1 MPIALS
7 CPCGKNLRVQD
18 NLAGRR
24 VKCPVCGEILEV
36 APATAQE
43 EEIVFNEIS
52 SSPRPVQPETPPP
65 VAAEPETPPPEPKL
79 KSVSVGGKTG
89 TALMGNLLVPSFF
102 GRTLLTLAN
111 GRVIEDSSKLVGR
124 RHAELLISTIDSGE
138 IVAAGNPVFLVL
150 GLSLL
155 GFYGVGLILLLV
167 YVLKKNRYLV
177 IRSPSNVVVVG
188 LNGAEDRYAEF
199 LEAVLTT
206 AEGSRAG

>member
-52 SSPRPVQPETPPP
+52 SSPRPVQPEIPPP
-65 VAAEPETPPPEPKL
+65 VAAPPEPKL
-79 KSVSVGGKTG
+79 QIVSVGGKSASVILG
-89 TALMGNLLVPSFF
+89 SLLMPSFF
-102 GRTLLTLAN
+102 GRSLLTLAN
-111 GRVIEDSSKLVGR
+111 GRVIEDSSTLIGR
-124 RHAELLISTIDSGE
+124 RHAELLISKVDSAE
-138 IVAAGNPVFLVL
+138 IVAAGNPVLLVL
-150 GLSLL
+150 GLLLL

-167 YVLKKNRYLV
+167 FVFWKNRYLV
-177 IRSPSNVVVVG
+177 IRSGANAVVVG
-188 LNGAEDRYAEF
+188 LSGDEERYSKF
-199 LEAVLTT
+199 LEAVLSA
-206 AEGSRAG
+206 AEASRG